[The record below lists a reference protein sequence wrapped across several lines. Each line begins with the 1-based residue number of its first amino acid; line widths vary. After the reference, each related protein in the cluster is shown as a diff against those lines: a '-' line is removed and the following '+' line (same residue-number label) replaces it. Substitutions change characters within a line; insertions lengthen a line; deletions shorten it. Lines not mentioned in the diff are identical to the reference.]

1 MNPPGWLN
9 FNLPV
14 GRERDEE
21 YKGAGGRAEVIEVP
35 ISTSF
40 PKFRRLNTSGWIDPP

>member
-1 MNPPGWLN
+1 
-9 FNLPV
+9 V

-21 YKGAGGRAEVIEVP
+21 YKGAGGRAGGRAGVIEVP